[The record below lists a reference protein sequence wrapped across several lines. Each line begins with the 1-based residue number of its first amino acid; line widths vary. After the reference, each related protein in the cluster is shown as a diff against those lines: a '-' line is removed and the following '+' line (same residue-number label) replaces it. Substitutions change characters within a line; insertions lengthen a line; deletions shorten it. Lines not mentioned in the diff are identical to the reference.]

1 MGGSR
6 TGSEKENNSV
16 ESEKQTTEKAVMAVD
31 AVDKDESKNQ

>member
-16 ESEKQTTEKAVMAVD
+16 ESEKQTTEEAVMAVD
-31 AVDKDESKNQ
+31 AVDKDESQNQ